1 MANDK
6 VKDAEPYE
14 RPECWKM
21 ARELYIKGTAEDF
34 ARWRAEAAPV
44 QERNAARYQARNRA
58 KREVEA
64 AIAQSWPRGSDA
76 FKAMMRALTK
86 ASVEYPPDFADGLM
100 RMEQDAKRKQEEA
113 AKKTAWDA
121 DRTRKLVAAGAFLS
135 ARGKVLGV
143 DYQAERA
150 IEAANEVALEDAI
163 AANKKAGGFVSFC
176 GDDNCEGCSGWDM
189 KEPRCACGN
198 RRVSW
203 DHYGDFE
210 DLIVYA
216 AAN

>member
-1 MANDK
+1 
-6 VKDAEPYE
+6 
-14 RPECWKM
+14 
-21 ARELYIKGTAEDF
+21 
-34 ARWRAEAAPV
+34 
-44 QERNAARYQARNRA
+44 
-58 KREVEA
+58 
-64 AIAQSWPRGSDA
+64 
-76 FKAMMRALTK
+76 
-86 ASVEYPPDFADGLM
+86 
-100 RMEQDAKRKQEEA
+100 
-113 AKKTAWDA
+113 
-121 DRTRKLVAAGAFLS
+121 
-135 ARGKVLGV
+135 LGV